1 MEVMN
6 IKIGLVDDHV
16 LFSKSLTTLLHTF
29 EGFQVVVDAR
39 NGADLLEK
47 CVDLNP
53 LPDIMLI
60 DVEMPV
66 MNGQQTAKAL
76 KKKYTSMRLVALSM
90 NDNDSSVISMVRAGC
105 CSYLLKDSPPEVLEQ
120 ALREVYV
127 NSYYNSEIHNNSLG
141 KLLVTYQN
149 ASPFSDMELEFLKL
163 ACTDMSYREIAN
175 TLNLSERTIDGYRSS
190 LFDKLNV
197 QSRTGM
203 VLEAIRKGLIKL

>member
-1 MEVMN
+1 MKIN
-6 IKIGLVDDHV
+6 IGLVDDHV
-16 LFSKSLTTLLHTF
+16 LFSKSLATLLHTF
-29 EGFQVVVDAR
+29 DGFKVVVDAR

-47 CVDLNP
+47 CRGLKP

-66 MNGQQTAKAL
+66 MNGPQTAKAL
-76 KKKYTSMRLVALSM
+76 REKYPAMRLVALSM
-90 NDNDSSVISMVRAGC
+90 NDNDGSVISMVRAGC
-105 CSYLLKDSPPEVLEQ
+105 CSYLLKDSSPEVLEQ

-149 ASPFSDMELEFLKL
+149 AAPFTDMEMEFLKL
-163 ACTDMSYREIAN
+163 ACSELSYREIAN
-175 TLNLSERTIDGYRSS
+175 AMNLSERTIDGYRSS
-190 LFDKLNV
+190 LFDKLKV

-203 VLEAIRKGLIKL
+203 VLEAMRRGLIKL